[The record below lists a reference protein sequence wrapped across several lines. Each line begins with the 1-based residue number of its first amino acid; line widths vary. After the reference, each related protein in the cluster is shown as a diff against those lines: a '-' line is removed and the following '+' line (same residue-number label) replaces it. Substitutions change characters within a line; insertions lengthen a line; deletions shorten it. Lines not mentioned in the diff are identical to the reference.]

1 MKVQSPKS
9 EIQSP
14 KSKAQSPKS
23 DVESSKSEVQ
33 GLKLSRRQFLG
44 TTLLGGAALAL
55 ARTPLSS
62 YAHTPASAN
71 LFAPLLEPKDGE
83 TLITILHTNDQHS
96 QIDPLPAN
104 DRYAGKGGVA
114 RRATLVKQLRKENPN
129 TLLVDAG
136 DSFQGTPYFNLYKGE
151 VEYKAMSAV
160 GYDVVTLGN
169 HDFDNGIEALAEAMK
184 FATFDFVSANYDVR
198 GTAIE
203 KRVKPYVVRV
213 MNGVRVGLFGL
224 GIKLEGLNPPESF
237 KGLKYYDPV
246 KVARGAVRALREVE
260 RCAMVVCI
268 SHLGY
273 YPKPKGDELG
283 DSQVAE
289 QVDGIDFIAS
299 GHTHTFMRQPV
310 LARQPS
316 GRDTVIFQVGKSGI
330 YLGRVDFTVKA
341 NKVTA
346 SAGRLLD
353 LRNA

>member
-1 MKVQSPKS
+1 MKEQSL
-9 EIQSP
+9 
-14 KSKAQSPKS
+14 KSKAQSQKS
-23 DVESSKSEVQ
+23 DAQST
-33 GLKLSRRQFLG
+33 KLSRRSFLG
-44 TTLLGGAALAL
+44 ATLAGGAALAL
-55 ARTPLSS
+55 SRNALSSLAIAPQPLSF
-62 YAHTPASAN
+62 
-71 LFAPLLEPKDGE
+71 FAPLLEPKDGE

-114 RRATLVKQLRKENPN
+114 RRATVVKKMRQENPN

-169 HDFDNGIEALAEAMK
+169 HDFDNGIDALAAAMK

-203 KRVKPYVVRV
+203 KRVKPYVVRTLG
-213 MNGVRVGLFGL
+213 GVRVGVFGL

-246 KVARGAVRALREVE
+246 KTARGAVRALREVE
-260 RCAMVVCI
+260 KCAMVVCA

-273 YPKPKGDELG
+273 YPNPKGDEIG
-283 DSQVAE
+283 DSQVVA

-299 GHTHTFMRQPV
+299 GHTHTFMKQPV

-316 GRDTVIFQVGKSGI
+316 GNNTVIFQVGKSGI

-353 LRNA
+353 LRDA